1 MSTDYGISK
10 KQFEDFFCEMETH
23 SYEGFKWEWSNT
35 VRIYELVGG
44 QHEIAARA
52 FGKEIG
58 DVATVGG

>member
-1 MSTDYGISK
+1 
-10 KQFEDFFCEMETH
+10 METH